1 MKPTIK
7 FDLFSLLEDF
17 TKMTPE
23 ELGVD
28 QAFIIAARDNP
39 ATKERTATVLMAGRD
54 IIDAS
59 RVLLDAMKKDPDVA
73 TVVSIASHAF
83 AILSE
88 KNKRP

>member
-7 FDLFSLLEDF
+7 FDLFSLLEDL
-17 TKMTPE
+17 TKMTRK

-39 ATKERTATVLMAGRD
+39 ATKERTAAVLMAGRD
-54 IIDAS
+54 VTDVS
-59 RVLLDAMKKDPDVA
+59 RVLLEAMKEDPDVA
-73 TVVSIASHAF
+73 TAVSIASHAF
-83 AILSE
+83 TILSE